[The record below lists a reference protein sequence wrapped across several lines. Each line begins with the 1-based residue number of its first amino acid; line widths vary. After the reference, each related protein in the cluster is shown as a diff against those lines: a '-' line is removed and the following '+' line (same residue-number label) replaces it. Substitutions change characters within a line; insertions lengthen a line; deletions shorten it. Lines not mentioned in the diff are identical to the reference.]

1 MYSIL
6 ILFFA
11 LPLYFSHVFSP
22 LGLIIGEVSSF
33 ERQKVYLFC
42 ILVCLAGIEWL
53 IRYPERIW
61 KIIRDYGYIF
71 VLILIIPFFATSYN
85 NWYLDTNFF
94 LGSYEKHHGY
104 IFYANIISFIIL
116 MMASP
121 VVFLKKYLKASMYSA
136 VIIACIAIWERIGWI
151 YDIYGRS
158 EMISL
163 YTWRSSSTLWNPNYV
178 AGYLLPCIPI
188 CIFFIKNKNE
198 KIWNIIA
205 LIIIL
210 IAIVATGSY
219 IAMSIVWALVV
230 WYGIGYFFKNYT
242 RINST
247 IIFLICIAIFLW
259 LGYLYITPDKL
270 LSLQSRWILV
280 QESIRMM
287 LLSPASFLIGFG
299 PESIMT
305 HFSWSRSLLIDQYF
319 PQNMI
324 IDSTH
329 NIFIDVCFQY
339 WMFPIFLIGSIFYKK
354 NSLRQHPFIVPSI
367 VITAYFLLN
376 VMVISHVIVLVLFM
390 IILYRDDS
398 CLTYKNHS

>member
-53 IRYPERIW
+53 IRYPDRIW
-61 KIIRDYGYIF
+61 KIIKDYGYIF
-71 VLILIIPFFATSYN
+71 LLILILPIFATVYFRGN
-85 NWYLDTNFF
+85 LDVNFF

-104 IFYANIISFIIL
+104 VFYGNIVGFIIL

-121 VVFLKKYLKASMYSA
+121 IVFLKKYLKASLYSA
-136 VIIACIAIWERIGWI
+136 IIIACIAIWERIGWI

-163 YTWRSSSTLWNPNYV
+163 YTWRSSSTLGNPNYV
-178 AGYLLPCIPI
+178 AGYLLAFIPI
-188 CIFFIKNKNE
+188 CIFFIKNKKE

-205 LIIIL
+205 LIIIFIG
-210 IAIVATGSY
+210 IATTGSY
-219 IAMSIVWALVV
+219 IAMSILCSLIV
-230 WYGIGYFFKNYT
+230 WYGIRYFFKKYT
-242 RINST
+242 RINSG
-247 IIFLICIAIFLW
+247 IIFLIYIAMFLW
-259 LGYLYITPDKL
+259 LGYFYIGIDKL

-287 LLSPASFLIGFG
+287 LSLPSSFLIGFG

-305 HFSWSRSLLIDQYF
+305 HFSSSRSLLVDQYF

-329 NIFIDVCFQY
+329 NMIIDIWFQY
-339 WMFPIFLIGSIFYKK
+339 WMLPIFLIGSIFYSK
-354 NSLRQHPFIVPSI
+354 NLLRQHPLIVPSI
-367 VITAYFLLN
+367 AITAYFLLN

-390 IILYRDDS
+390 TIIYRDDS
-398 CLTYKNHS
+398 CMIYKNHS